1 MNSIQE
7 ILSRVWPG
15 WIVEERLGKG
25 AFGQVFKISREVM
38 GRRAERAMKV
48 MHIPTNQSEAV
59 SLAYMNMDDAQIKA
73 YFEKTARSI
82 ANEYMIMES
91 LKGAPNIVQVEEA
104 ELVPDDDGPGWT
116 ILIRME
122 MLEPIR
128 SYHKRV
134 GYPDEKEVIRIG
146 EDICSALEYCGM
158 KHIIHRDIKPEN
170 VFRNEF
176 GVYKLGDFGI
186 SRQLEHTQAMYSRK
200 GTVSYM
206 APEVY
211 YGRKYD
217 ETADI
222 YSLGIMLYRYMNR
235 QRMPFVP
242 TDTEELTP
250 EILEEA
256 SGRRVSGERL
266 PAPVDASPA
275 LSRVILKACD
285 PDPMRRYRSAK
296 EFKKAL
302 LKCLRPEEE
311 TEWDDRTLT
320 LVDDETVLL
329 PESGKKTGV
338 KRKQGNGQGNGEPD
352 GPKRRL
358 VLAVAVIAALLL
370 LVVGGRSFIKG
381 RNPVASAPAPTSEPE
396 SATEEVAEASP
407 VQEQETESEPE
418 EVAEASPVQEQE
430 SEPEPEEEA
439 SPKEEAVAAS
449 YVLPNVLPDDLYY
462 YNGHSYAFYDASK
475 YGFKTYDQISDF
487 CHEEGGHLA
496 VINDRSENNFLYNL
510 MKENYKITVFFGYTD
525 KDEEGT
531 WVWDGDESEY
541 ENWTRSGDW
550 NLPDNGESW
559 GGGEWKD
566 GGEDYAEFNYDRET
580 NWGAPNDTTWNDA
593 AFMENT
599 TIFFCEWEY
608 DIREVESLSQSVE
621 DLK

>member
-59 SLAYMNMDDAQIKA
+59 SLAYMNMDDEQIKA

-122 MLEPIR
+122 LLEPIR

-381 RNPVASAPAPTSEPE
+381 RNPVASAPAPTSE
-396 SATEEVAEASP
+396 TEEVAEEPAAVEEYVP
-407 VQEQETESEPE
+407 EPE
-418 EVAEASPVQEQE
+418 PEVVEEPEPEPEPEVVEEPEPEPEPEMVEEPEPEPEPVVEP
-430 SEPEPEEEA
+430 EPEPEEEQ
-439 SPKEEAVAAS
+439 PS
-449 YVLPNVLPDDLYY
+449 YDFPDGTLS
-462 YNGHSYAFYDASK
+462 YNGHHYYIYNDVDGDWDEAMER
-475 YGFKTYDQISDF
+475 
-487 CHEEGGHLA
+487 CLERGGYIA
-496 VINDRSENNFLYNL
+496 VINDEDENERLYRY
-510 MKENYKITVFFGYTD
+510 MIESGYDAAYFGITDRDKEGAWRYIVGDDTSFTD
-525 KDEEGT
+525 WGTNSRGVEEPNNADDEESYAML
-531 WVWDGDESEY
+531 DSHM
-541 ENWTRSGDW
+541 S
-550 NLPDNGESW
+550 NGH
-559 GGGEWKD
+559 
-566 GGEDYAEFNYDRET
+566 
-580 NWGAPNDTTWNDA
+580 WNDA
-593 AFMENT
+593 QFGRQVYTPEGKKYQYKSAY
-599 TIFFCEWEY
+599 ICEW
-608 DIREVESLSQSVE
+608 DF
-621 DLK
+621 